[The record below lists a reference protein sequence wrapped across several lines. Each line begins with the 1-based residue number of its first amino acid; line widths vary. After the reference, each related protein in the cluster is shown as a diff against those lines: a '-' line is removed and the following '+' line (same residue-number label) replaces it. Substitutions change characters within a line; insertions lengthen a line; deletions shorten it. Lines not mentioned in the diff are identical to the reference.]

1 MHLLS
6 LGLPIVGDKDYK
18 LSKEEKFR
26 LTNMTT
32 NQKDCILLFPRQA
45 LHSHKI
51 EFDHPIIEKHIKITC
66 DLPDDMR
73 DLKANLQ

>member
-1 MHLLS
+1 MS

-18 LSKEEKFR
+18 LNKEEKFR
-26 LTNMTT
+26 LSNMA
-32 NQKDCILLFPRQA
+32 NSQKDYISLFPRQA

-73 DLKANLQ
+73 DLKTNLQ